1 LYTKR
6 GLWRFGA
13 ALGPICG
20 VVTLGLGVMHRYKGA
35 MLRIWLTTFFAA
47 ILALTSVT
55 LALGQHGQM
64 GTVQMVLCSDLGDTV
79 ITLDAQGNPIE
90 SAHVCPDCVAAIVAQ
105 DVPAGAALPLPP
117 LSSRLWQAVPS
128 EHANLSRSHPPTY
141 ARGPPV
147 LM

>member
-1 LYTKR
+1 
-6 GLWRFGA
+6 
-13 ALGPICG
+13 
-20 VVTLGLGVMHRYKGA
+20 M
-35 MLRIWLTTFFAA
+35 MRIWLTPFLAA

-79 ITLDAQGNPIE
+79 IILDAQGNPTAP
-90 SAHVCPDCVAAIVAQ
+90 AHVCPDCVAALVAQ
-105 DVPAGAALPLPP
+105 DLPAGAALPLPP

-128 EHANLSRSHPPTY
+128 DHARFSRSHPWAR

>member
-1 LYTKR
+1 
-6 GLWRFGA
+6 
-13 ALGPICG
+13 
-20 VVTLGLGVMHRYKGA
+20 M
-35 MLRIWLTTFFAA
+35 RIWLTTFFAA

-79 ITLDAQGNPIE
+79 ITLDAQGNPVE
-90 SAHVCPDCVAAIVAQ
+90 SAHVCPDCVAAIAAQ
-105 DVPAGAALPLPP
+105 DVPAGASLPLPP
-117 LSSRLWQAVPS
+117 LSSRLWEAVDTA
-128 EHANLSRSHPPTY
+128 HANLSRAYTPTQ